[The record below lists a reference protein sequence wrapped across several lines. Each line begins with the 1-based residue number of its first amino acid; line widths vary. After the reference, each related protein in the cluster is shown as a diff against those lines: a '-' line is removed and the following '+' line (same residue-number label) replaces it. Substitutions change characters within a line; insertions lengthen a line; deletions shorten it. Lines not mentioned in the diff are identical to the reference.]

1 MDRVYYLHKLTV
13 ISKKGIIIAS
23 RYFFHT
29 EALYINTQSV

>member
-1 MDRVYYLHKLTV
+1 MDRVYYLHKLTA

-23 RYFFHT
+23 QYFFHT